1 MLLNDVL
8 TPTARRTKAARPVWL
23 MRSDAV
29 KSEEVYG
36 PAAARWIA
44 ESGFKA
50 GAGEVL
56 VVPGDEPGAIAG
68 AVLGLGDAD
77 DPFATG
83 ALAAKLP
90 AGDWYFEDARETD
103 LRLASLGFLMGAYR
117 FSKYRK
123 PPTGQPRLILDASL
137 DRGEIAALAE
147 AVWLARDLVN
157 TPANDLGP
165 DGIEVAARAVAKPRK
180 MAVKVIKGADL
191 QKQNFPLIHAVGR
204 ASAQAPR
211 LIDMRWGK
219 RGAPRLTLV
228 GKGVAFD
235 TGGLD
240 IKPPAGMRNMK
251 KDMGG
256 AANVLALA
264 GLIVDMKLD
273 VRLRVLIPA
282 VENSIAGDA
291 FRPGDI
297 FPSRK
302 GLTVEIGNTDAE
314 GRLIL
319 ADALALAD
327 EEKPDLLIDMATLT
341 GAARVALGPDVPPFY
356 TTDDTFA
363 DALAAASL
371 LEHDPLWRMPL
382 WAPYTK
388 GLNSPVAD
396 LCNITADGMAGS
408 VTAALFLQ
416 RFVSNAKSWAHFDIF
431 AWSLSAKPHAAVG
444 GEAQAIRALLVALKR
459 RYGVSD

>member
-1 MLLNDVL
+1 MMLDDVL
-8 TPTARRTKAARPVWL
+8 APAGRRPAKARPVWIVATD
-23 MRSDAV
+23 SV
-29 KSEEVYG
+29 KSEAVADD
-36 PAAARWIA
+36 PAAAWA
-44 ESGFKA
+44 AQTGFKA

-56 VVPGDEPGAIAG
+56 LVPDGKGGIAG
-68 AVLGLGDAD
+68 AMLGTGDGD
-77 DPFATG
+77 DPLVAG
-83 ALAAKLP
+83 ALARKLP
-90 AGDWYFEDARETD
+90 AGDWYFENAPESD
-103 LRLASLGFLMGAYR
+103 LRLASLGFLLGAYR
-117 FSKYRK
+117 FTRYRK
-123 PPTGQPRLILDASL
+123 PSGETPRLVLDLSL
-137 DRGEIAALAE
+137 DRTEIAALAE

-165 DGIEVAARAVAKPRK
+165 DGIEAAAKAVAAPRK
-180 MAVKVIKGADL
+180 MTVKVIKGADL
-191 QKQNFPLIHAVGR
+191 LKQNFPLIHAVGR
-204 ASAQAPR
+204 ASDQAPR

-240 IKPPAGMRNMK
+240 IKPPSGMRNMK

-264 GLIVDMKLD
+264 GLIVDMKLN

-282 VENSIAGDA
+282 VENSIAGNA

-319 ADALALAD
+319 ADALTLAD
-327 EEKPDLLIDMATLT
+327 EEKPDLIIDMATLT
-341 GAARVALGPDVPPFY
+341 GAARVALGPDLPPFY
-356 TTDDTFA
+356 TTDEEFASALA
-363 DALAAASL
+363 DAALI
-371 LEHDPLWRMPL
+371 EHDPLWRMPL
-382 WAPYTK
+382 WAPYGK
-388 GLNSPVAD
+388 GLSSPVAD
-396 LCNITADGMAGS
+396 LCNITSDGMAGS

-416 RFVSNAKSWAHFDIF
+416 RFVSAAKAWAHLDIF
-431 AWSLSAKPHAAVG
+431 AWSPAAKPHAPVG
-444 GEAQAIRALLVALKR
+444 GEAQGIRALLVALKR
-459 RYGVSD
+459 RYGTA

>member
-1 MLLNDVL
+1 MMLEDVL
-8 TPTARRTKAARPVWL
+8 APAGRRPANARPVWIVAADSL
-23 MRSDAV
+23 KSGAIADGAAV
-29 KSEEVYG
+29 
-36 PAAARWIA
+36 AWA
-44 ESGFKA
+44 EQTGFKA
-50 GAGEVL
+50 AAGEVL
-56 VVPGDEPGAIAG
+56 VVPDGKGGIAG
-68 AVLGLGDAD
+68 VVLGTGDGD
-77 DPFATG
+77 DPMVAG
-83 ALAAKLP
+83 ALARKLP
-90 AGDWYFEDARETD
+90 AGDWYFEAAQEGD
-103 LRLASLGFLMGAYR
+103 LRLASLGFLLGAYR
-117 FSKYRK
+117 FTRYRK
-123 PPTGQPRLILDASL
+123 SSGETPRLVLGASL
-137 DRGEIAALAE
+137 DREEIAALAE

-165 DGIEVAARAVAKPRK
+165 DGIEAAAKALAAPRK
-180 MAVKVIKGADL
+180 MTVKVIKGPDL
-191 QKQNFPLIHAVGR
+191 LKQNFPLIHAVGR
-204 ASAQAPR
+204 ASDQAPR

-219 RGAPRLTLV
+219 RDAPRLTLV

-240 IKPPAGMRNMK
+240 IKPPSGMRNMK

-282 VENSIAGDA
+282 VENSIAGNA

-319 ADALALAD
+319 ADALTLAD
-327 EEKPDLLIDMATLT
+327 EEKPDLIIDMATLT
-341 GAARVALGPDVPPFY
+341 GAARVALGPDLPPFY
-356 TTDDTFA
+356 TTDEEFA
-363 DALAAASL
+363 SALAEAAH

-382 WAPYTK
+382 WAPYAK
-388 GLNSPVAD
+388 GLSSPVAD
-396 LCNITADGMAGS
+396 LCNITSDGMAGS

-416 RFVSNAKSWAHFDIF
+416 RFVSEAKAWAHLDIF
-431 AWSLSAKPHAAVG
+431 AWSPVAKPHAPVG
-444 GEAQAIRALLVALKR
+444 GEAQGIRALLVALKE
-459 RYGVSD
+459 RYGAA

>member
-1 MLLNDVL
+1 MNLNDVL
-8 TPTARRTKAARPVWL
+8 APTTRRTRTARPVW
-23 MRSDAV
+23 MIRSDSPADIAALA
-29 KSEEVYG
+29 
-36 PAAARWIA
+36 PAASRWI
-44 ESGFKA
+44 EETGFKA

-56 VVPGDEPGAIAG
+56 LVPGDEPGTVAG
-68 AVLGLGDAD
+68 AVLGLGEAD
-77 DPFATG
+77 DPFAAG
-83 ALAAKLP
+83 ALARKLP
-90 AGDWYFEDARETD
+90 AGDWYFEDGGEID

-117 FSKYRK
+117 FSRYRK
-123 PPTGQPRLILDASL
+123 PASPAPRLVLDRNL
-137 DRGEIAALAE
+137 DRGEIGAVAE

-165 DGIEVAARAVAKPRK
+165 DGIEAAARAVAKGRK
-180 MAVKVIKGADL
+180 MTVRVTRGNEL
-191 QKQNFPLIHAVGR
+191 LKQNLPLIHAVGR

-211 LIDMRWGK
+211 LIDLRWGK
-219 RGAPRLTLV
+219 RGSPRLTLV

-240 IKPPAGMRNMK
+240 IKPPSGMRNMK

-282 VENSIAGDA
+282 VENAIAGNA

-314 GRLIL
+314 GRLVL
-319 ADALALAD
+319 ADALTLAD

-363 DALAAASL
+363 DAVAAASL

-382 WAPYTK
+382 WAPYAK
-388 GLNSPVAD
+388 GLNSQVAD
-396 LCNITADGMAGS
+396 LCNVTTDGMAGS
-408 VTAALFLQ
+408 VTAALFLK
-416 RFVSNAKSWAHFDIF
+416 RFVTEAKSWAHFDIF
-431 AWSLSAKPHAAVG
+431 AWSLNAKAHAPVG
-444 GEAQAIRALLVALKR
+444 GEAQGIRALLMALKQ
-459 RYGVSD
+459 RYGVAD